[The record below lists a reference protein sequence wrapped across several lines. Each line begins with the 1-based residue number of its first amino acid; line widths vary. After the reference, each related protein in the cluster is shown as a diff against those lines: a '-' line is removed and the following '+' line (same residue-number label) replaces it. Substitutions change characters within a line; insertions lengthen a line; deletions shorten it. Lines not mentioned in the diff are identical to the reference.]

1 MTAPSQ
7 AQADTQ
13 AGTQPGAQPGPD
25 AGSDARSTDELKHAL
40 VESLMGVIGAPDD
53 EGAASNAA
61 ALIATLDAR
70 LAAEAA

>member
-7 AQADTQ
+7 AQAETKAD
-13 AGTQPGAQPGPD
+13 AQPGPD

>member
-1 MTAPSQ
+1 
-7 AQADTQ
+7 
-13 AGTQPGAQPGPD
+13 
-25 AGSDARSTDELKHAL
+25 
-40 VESLMGVIGAPDD
+40 MGVIGAPDD